1 MAVYKLFPKGDVNF
15 VAEQQRNKIKAQ
27 LQLSKFS
34 KDTSNLEREL
44 NDFFYSKKGDNF
56 EQYYTRASDIASQ
69 AFNERY
75 QSYNFEL
82 NMDKMSAKFTNSNIK
97 FLNKEEATL
106 QQAKDLADTIELY
119 MKNNNIEKEKWL
131 TIISKIQNLQS
142 LSNWSDVKDIN
153 GIVASILFGN
163 KIAYGDAF
171 EYPLAA
177 FSALLAEGADA
188 TTDDLLKNLQVDS
201 STKSFLDI
209 SHVSKK
215 DKQKMNIKNT
225 MMINDGTKLEY
236 SNPTLNKV
244 DVSLTLNGEKYN
256 ISAKSYSTI
265 YKDIHILGGS
275 PLSAPVLNLSSVDFV
290 SHYLT
295 QLYLENGDLDRIHD
309 AVRLNILFMALTG
322 SGNSPTEAD
331 TFVINDKS
339 HRKIYVR
346 SMGQIVNQ
354 ILNNSSKSKYLNINN
369 NGNNIPDDPL
379 RNYSQKEKKDNIV
392 NMISDMHKIKLQ
404 VSIKG
409 TAIKNAI

>member
-1 MAVYKLFPKGDVNF
+1 MAVYKLFPKGDINS
-15 VAEQQRNKIKAQ
+15 VAEQQRKRIKAQ

-97 FLNKEEATL
+97 FLNKEATL
-106 QQAKDLADTIELY
+106 QQAIDLADTIELY
-119 MKNNNIEKEKWL
+119 MKNNNIEKEKWF

-177 FSALLAEGADA
+177 FSALLTEGVDA
-188 TTDDLLKNLQVDS
+188 TTNDLLKNLQVDS

-244 DVSLTLNGEKYN
+244 DVNLTLDGEKYN

-295 QLYLENGDLDRIHD
+295 QLYLENGDLDRIHE

-379 RNYSQKEKKDNIV
+379 RNYSQKKKKDNIV